1 MRSIRQRRCLRWR
14 ENCRS
19 LQHRIRNIRELLSSL
34 PAGSQDQFLFQPKA
48 SLAGLTPIQALRRG
62 CVAEVKTA
70 ALGVSGPLTCTP

>member
-14 ENCRS
+14 QKCRR
-19 LQHRIRNIRELLSSL
+19 LPQRIRDIRELLSSL

-62 CVAEVKTA
+62 SVAEVRTA
-70 ALGVSGPLTCTP
+70 ALGYRDR